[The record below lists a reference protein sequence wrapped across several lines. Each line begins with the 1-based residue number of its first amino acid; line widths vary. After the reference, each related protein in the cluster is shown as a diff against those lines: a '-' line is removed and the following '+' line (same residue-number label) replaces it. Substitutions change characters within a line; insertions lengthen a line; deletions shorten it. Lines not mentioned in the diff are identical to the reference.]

1 MGMKEWLQGVG
12 DEIVQQNQTMFE
24 SVKNIHIENIPEEL
38 QQLQQWVMWRFEE
51 KGGRGKPTKVPYF
64 SVSQRASSTDPKTWL
79 KFHEAVSFL
88 ENDFFDGIGFVFTKE
103 DEYVG
108 IDIDDC
114 TNEEGLNDY
123 ANEIVGLM
131 NSYTEYS
138 PSGTGLHIIVKVG
151 KEFKLDSRKD
161 GMTGTEIY
169 PKDRYFTF
177 SGKVLFD
184 SEIQYRDQE
193 VQNLLDNYLHPSST
207 EQFNLVPIEELQGY
221 TSNKN
226 DQVILQELFSSEMTI
241 PQSSMTFGHY
251 NRFLFENGHQGN
263 RSSDDWYFAKQLA
276 FLCNGDREQMNRIFM
291 SSALYRPEKWDKVHY
306 SNGDTYGQRTLY
318 NAVCA
323 KKPDIDKRK
332 NIVGTTSSFE
342 NGNQFLIP
350 YGYGVKNGALYQI
363 VEKTLRDG
371 DIERKEMLICRQ
383 APYISRSFTNVET
396 GDLYHEITWIDNQ
409 REHRTIVSASSLAIR
424 KELVQLSNKS
434 LAVTENN
441 AKALITYFD
450 TFNMVNTLSR
460 EHLVSRIGH
469 IKNVL
474 IHPLLTDNITIMP
487 NDLGEK
493 QLLEAFQTAGTSE
506 GWLKNVLVP
515 IQQHPKALLML
526 LASFTSAILKDLKL
540 DPFIIDFAGE
550 TSNGK
555 TTLLKACASVWG
567 TRHLMS
573 EWNITKVAAEIK
585 TTFLNSFPLILD
597 DSRKVNEK
605 ALKDFVY
612 NFSGGRSKGR
622 GSLTGSQQEFT
633 WQNILISTGEASL
646 NAYAEQMGG
655 VAARI
660 IAIEGIPFP
669 GVEPQFFST
678 LHNDVETYY
687 GTIGVEFITQWQKN
701 KETLLQEFG
710 EYIGICQRK
719 AEGNPVIA
727 RVARNYAALIFT
739 GKLLNVFFK
748 TNIDL
753 MVLYKLFD
761 ELVSENKALD
771 KPKQLLQYLL
781 QDLDANRKAI
791 YYEYEPSGVMK
802 ALYKHNTL
810 WITPSFLKEFLGVEE
825 KSIRSAWLKRG
836 YTMKFENRGKE
847 VDYKQVRAGKQKFSG
862 IGLNSEA
869 IKELGFDFSED

>member
-1 MGMKEWLQGVG
+1 MR
-12 DEIVQQNQTMFE
+12 QNQTMFE
-24 SVKNIHIENIPEEL
+24 SVKNIHFENIPEEL
-38 QQLQQWVMWRFEE
+38 QQLQQWVMWRYEE
-51 KGGRGKPTKVPYF
+51 KKGGGKSTKVPYF
-64 SVSQRASSTDPKTWL
+64 SVSQRANTTDSKTWL
-79 KFHEAVSFL
+79 KFHEAINFL
-88 ENDFFDGIGFVFTKE
+88 KNDFFDGIGFVFTEE

-108 IDIDDC
+108 IDLDHC
-114 TNEEGLNDY
+114 NEEGGLNAY
-123 ANEIVGLM
+123 ANEIVSLM
-131 NSYTEYS
+131 DSYTEYS
-138 PSGTGLHIIVKVG
+138 PSGTGLHIIVKVS
-151 KEFKLDSRKD
+151 KEIKFDSRKD
-161 GMTGTEIY
+161 NVTGTEVY
-169 PKDRYFTF
+169 QKGRYFTF
-177 SGKVLFD
+177 TAETLFKSD
-184 SEIQYRDQE
+184 IRYRDQE
-193 VQNLLDNYLHPSST
+193 VQTLLEEHLHPSSV
-207 EQFNLVPIEELQGY
+207 EQFELVPLEEVQGY
-221 TSNKN
+221 TSNKD
-226 DQVILQELFSSEMTI
+226 DQVILQELFSSQMTM

-251 NRFLFENGHQGN
+251 NRSLFENGHQGDK
-263 RSSDDWYFAKQLA
+263 SSDDWYFAKQLA
-276 FLCNGDREQMNRIFM
+276 FLCSGDLEQMNRIFM
-291 SSALYRPEKWDKVHY
+291 SSALYRPEKWEKVHY

-323 KKPDIDKRK
+323 KKKDIDKRK
-332 NIVGTTSSFE
+332 NAVSTVSNSANE
-342 NGNQFLIP
+342 NQFLIP

-363 VEKTLRDG
+363 IEKTLRDG

-383 APYISRSFTNVET
+383 APYISRSFTNAET
-396 GDLYHEITWIDNQ
+396 GDLYHEITWVDNQ
-409 REHRTIVSASSLAIR
+409 REHTTIVSASSLAIR

-450 TFNMVNTLSR
+450 TFNMVNTLKR

-474 IHPLLTDNITIMP
+474 IHPLLADGVTIMP
-487 NDLGEK
+487 SDLGEK
-493 QLLEAFQTAGTSE
+493 QILEAFQMAGASE
-506 GWLKNVLVP
+506 DWIKHVLNP

-526 LASFTSAILKDLKL
+526 LASFTSVILKDLKL

-573 EWNITKVAAEIK
+573 EWNITKVAAERK
-585 TTFLNSFPLILD
+585 ATFLNSFPLILD
-597 DSRKVNEK
+597 DSRKGNEK
-605 ALKDFVY
+605 SLKDFVY

-669 GVEPQFFST
+669 SVEPQFFT
-678 LHNDVETYY
+678 ALHNDVEAYY
-687 GTIGVEFITQWQKN
+687 GTIGLEFITHWQKH
-701 KETLLQEFG
+701 KEALLQEFG

-748 TNIDL
+748 ANIDL
-753 MVLYKLFD
+753 MALYELFD

-791 YYEYEPSGVMK
+791 YYDYEPHGVMK

-825 KSIRSAWLKRG
+825 KSIRSAWLTRG

-862 IGLNSEA
+862 IGLDVET
-869 IKELGFDFSED
+869 IKELGFDFSEE